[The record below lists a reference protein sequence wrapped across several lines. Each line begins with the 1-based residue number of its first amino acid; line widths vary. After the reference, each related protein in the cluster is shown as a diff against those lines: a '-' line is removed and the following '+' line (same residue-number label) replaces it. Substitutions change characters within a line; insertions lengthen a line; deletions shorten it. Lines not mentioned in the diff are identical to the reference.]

1 MKTRPILTID
11 HDNDLQNKPL
21 LLCVNQV
28 PTIQWSV
35 TFTREHLTAQNL
47 VDLIYGEAAQTI
59 HWYLFNPGQPGGIG
73 FEKRKG
79 ENEWLWL
86 DGGEVEEPATVSDII
101 SALSNCDYF
110 RIL

>member
-79 ENEWLWL
+79 ENEWLNL
-86 DGGEVEEPATVSDII
+86 ANDEEATVSGII
-101 SALSNCDYF
+101 DALCEYECF